1 MIVHRRERTAADRSV
16 LNSLS
21 LVLRIALGGLA
32 GIIIGWFWVSGAIG
46 AGPSVPHIS
55 SIPFGMAFLAGFSIE
70 TLFSIFDRLNR
81 TIENREPKK
90 A

>member
-1 MIVHRRERTAADRSV
+1 MGD
-16 LNSLS
+16 
-21 LVLRIALGGLA
+21 
-32 GIIIGWFWVSGAIG
+32 GAT
-46 AGPSVPHIS
+46 VPQIS

-70 TLFSIFDRLNR
+70 TLFSMLDRLNR